1 MTIMVM
7 MMIVFLSI
15 CSPSIALSGGG
26 MRTTLMNNRGG
37 SSMRNN
43 YIMNT
48 GNSSLVSITA
58 SVAGAASQSIAVA
71 NIDQLTYL
79 QTMTAGA
86 ISRTIAQTFM
96 HPANTYKTMLQLKD
110 TGKSTQVT
118 LERLLRGAD
127 AQFLLSLPHGAFH
140 FFVID
145 QVKIQLAKF
154 LPSRLNFFADFTA
167 SAISTVVCSIVS
179 TPQMVLTDRLMA
191 GVYPSFPEALRVIWK
206 ADGFL
211 GFYSGWWPAL
221 AQKIPSYALTW
232 VFFQQLKRLHE
243 DVLKTSPNTQTNF
256 AFGAIAAA
264 GSVAVMIPMDTVK
277 TRLVIQEV
285 GCPRAYKGVTD
296 CFIRVLREEGIGTF
310 YRSLPPRL
318 MSVVPMIAIQ
328 FGVYEL
334 MKAKFLKKNL
344 EERLL
349 AARLKQTVR
358 IQQQTVRREL
368 RSLEKKRSQ
377 L

>member
-1 MTIMVM
+1 
-7 MMIVFLSI
+7 
-15 CSPSIALSGGG
+15 
-26 MRTTLMNNRGG
+26 
-37 SSMRNN
+37 
-43 YIMNT
+43 
-48 GNSSLVSITA
+48 
-58 SVAGAASQSIAVA
+58 
-71 NIDQLTYL
+71 
-79 QTMTAGA
+79 
-86 ISRTIAQTFM
+86 
-96 HPANTYKTMLQLKD
+96 
-110 TGKSTQVT
+110 
-118 LERLLRGAD
+118 
-127 AQFLLSLPHGAFH
+127 
-140 FFVID
+140 
-145 QVKIQLAKF
+145 
-154 LPSRLNFFADFTA
+154 
-167 SAISTVVCSIVS
+167 
-179 TPQMVLTDRLMA
+179 MA

-256 AFGAIAAA
+256 AFGAVAAA

-344 EERLL
+344 EERLS

-368 RSLEKKRSQ
+368 RLEKKRSQ
-377 L
+377 QQ

>member
-1 MTIMVM
+1 
-7 MMIVFLSI
+7 
-15 CSPSIALSGGG
+15 
-26 MRTTLMNNRGG
+26 
-37 SSMRNN
+37 
-43 YIMNT
+43 
-48 GNSSLVSITA
+48 
-58 SVAGAASQSIAVA
+58 
-71 NIDQLTYL
+71 
-79 QTMTAGA
+79 MTAGA

-110 TGKSTQVT
+110 TGKSTKLT

-167 SAISTVVCSIVS
+167 SAISTVVCSVVS

-191 GVYPSFPEALRVIWK
+191 GVYPSFPDALRKIWK
-206 ADGFL
+206 SDGFL

-232 VFFQQLKRLHE
+232 MFFQQLKRMHE
-243 DVLKTSPNTQTNF
+243 DVLKTSPNTETNF

-296 CFIRVLREEGIGTF
+296 CFIRVLKEEGIGTF

-328 FGVYEL
+328 FGVYEI
-334 MKAKFLKKNL
+334 MKAKFLKDNL
-344 EERLL
+344 EERLA

-358 IQQQTVRREL
+358 REL
-368 RSLEKKRSQ
+368 RLERRSQ
-377 L
+377 ILAKEKQYT